1 VGAVLH
7 VVYITATGGDYLHGR
22 LLHTTLFALLAPVAV
37 VPWNS
42 RVALPWALAAVWA
55 LVAAFALR
63 PTITGVEVSPR
74 TSANVL
80 DGRQL
85 MEVLAK
91 PGHRPILATDFDL
104 HDGPRAKRFQ
114 EHGRHAYIT
123 VIADSPLFDVT
134 DGPTEMLAGA
144 AGINGYLAGPDVV
157 VQEWHGL
164 ADVVTSRFPAWKRT
178 LAGHRKGQEPEWFT
192 AMATKPG
199 VTSGLDPAE
208 VAAARRALDCGAIR
222 EIREATEEPLTIG
235 RFFSNIT
242 GALGRTTLVIPR
254 NAKAAV
260 REFCGSG

>member
-1 VGAVLH
+1 
-7 VVYITATGGDYLHGR
+7 
-22 LLHTTLFALLAPVAV
+22 
-37 VPWNS
+37 
-42 RVALPWALAAVWA
+42 
-55 LVAAFALR
+55 
-63 PTITGVEVSPR
+63 
-74 TSANVL
+74 
-80 DGRQL
+80 
-85 MEVLAK
+85 VLAK

-114 EHGRHAYIT
+114 QEGRDAYIT
-123 VIADSPLFDVT
+123 VTEPHPLFGVT

-178 LAGHRKGQEPEWFT
+178 LAGHRKGQEPPWFV

-199 VTSGLDPAE
+199 VTAGVDPSK
-208 VAAARRALDCGAIR
+208 VAAARRALNCGAIR

-242 GALGRTTLVIPR
+242 GALGRTTLEVPR
-254 NAKAAV
+254 DPKAAV
-260 REFCGSG
+260 RKFCGSG